1 MGATPRLSNF
11 SNVDRLSFESFRI
24 GRKSADSTTP
34 PELSYSSFESD
45 MSSPSQAM
53 DEVEAETRRLKL
65 ELKQTMDMY
74 STACKEAI
82 LAKQKARLAEEAA
95 LTVAEKEKARSK
107 AALEHA
113 EAAQRIAE
121 LEAQKRRSAK
131 IKVLKEAEEKDKIL
145 DALAKSD
152 VRYMKY
158 SIEELE
164 AATSFRNL
172 VKLEKEAMVSDSV
185 SSDEVQPSPG
195 LLFLHQKNQ
204 SR

>member
-1 MGATPRLSNF
+1 M
-11 SNVDRLSFESFRI
+11 E
-24 GRKSADSTTP
+24 
-34 PELSYSSFESD
+34 EH
-45 MSSPSQAM
+45 
-53 DEVEAETRRLKL
+53 RRL
-65 ELKQTMDMY
+65 E
-74 STACKEAI
+74 E
-82 LAKQKARLAEEAA
+82 ARLAEEAA

-121 LEAQKRRSAK
+121 LEAQKRSAK

-172 VKLEKEAMVSDSV
+172 IKLENEAMVSDSV

-195 LLFLHQKNQ
+195 SIGSELQLKLELPRMGLTHHVEKAIERGSFAEMLDQTVPDWPVEEALSFAKWFSNVLCYEGKIGQ
-204 SR
+204 ILARLSCQNLRD